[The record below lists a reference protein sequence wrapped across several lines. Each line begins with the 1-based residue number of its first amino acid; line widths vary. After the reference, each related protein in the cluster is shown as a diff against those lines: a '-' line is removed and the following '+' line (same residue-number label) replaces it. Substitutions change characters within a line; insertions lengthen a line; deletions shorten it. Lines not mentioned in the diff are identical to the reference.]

1 MSSTPSRRTLRIDVF
16 EHPNQ
21 RASAL
26 LSLTPTDLV
35 RAIVQEFREIEYL
48 SDNPADY
55 RLCKANEQAPLAAES
70 TVAQLAQDERLTL
83 VETAQPVPNGAHR
96 PTRPL
101 YLREQQSGK
110 VYKLHWCPAIIGRP
124 DRTQSHND
132 WLAVNLE
139 SYPSGLRVSRRHIGI
154 VEEADQYFVY
164 SLSPRNAAYH
174 QTTAG
179 HRTLLTEAHH
189 PLQHGD
195 TLFLEGSELM
205 LKFLIRDGVKSGE

>member
-16 EHPNQ
+16 EHQNQ
-21 RASAL
+21 RALAL
-26 LSLTPTDLV
+26 FSLTPTALV
-35 RAIVQEFREIEYL
+35 SAIVQEFRDIEYL

-55 RLCKANEQAPLAAES
+55 QLCKGNAQAPLADET

-83 VETAQPVPNGAHR
+83 VETAQPVPNGAQR
-96 PTRPL
+96 PPRPI

-110 VYKLHWCPAIIGRP
+110 VYKLHWCPAILGRP
-124 DRTQSHND
+124 DSTQPHND

-139 SYPSGLRVSRRHIGI
+139 SYPSGLRVSRRHACI
-154 VEEADQYFVY
+154 VEKADQYFVY
-164 SLSPRNAAYH
+164 SLSPRNPTYH
-174 QTTAG
+174 QTAAG

-195 TLFLEGSELM
+195 TLFLEGSELT
-205 LKFLIRDGVKSGE
+205 LKFLIRDGVI